1 MIPHLVLAIILC
13 LAFAA
18 FAASCTPTEYDLFS
32 NIAGTVVDK
41 SSGEP
46 LGQVDVTLK
55 PKMLHTYTG
64 NDGQFYFN
72 DIEADNYEIWVQ
84 KDGYGANNIKFIAPS
99 GETINVSITMEKL

>member
-1 MIPHLVLAIILC
+1 MKKTILTGILC

-18 FAASCTPTEYDLFS
+18 FAASSTPTEYDLFS

-84 KDGYGANNIKFIAPS
+84 KDGYGANNIKIIAPS

>member
-1 MIPHLVLAIILC
+1 MKKTILFGILC
-13 LAFAA
+13 LVLVGITS
-18 FAASCTPTEYDLFS
+18 SCTPTEYDLFS

-64 NDGQFYFN
+64 SDGQFYF
-72 DIEADNYEIWVQ
+72 DEIEAEDYEIWVQ
-84 KDGYGANNIKFIAPS
+84 KDGYKANNIKVKAPS
-99 GETINVSITMEKL
+99 GETINVSITMEKI